1 MSGGQELFDAFVDRI
16 ADYDSARNFPAR
28 RGTSHLSVHLRFGTV
43 SVRSLA
49 RRALIEMHN
58 GAGGSGA
65 AVWLSELIWRDFYF
79 SILHHFPHVAQQAFK
94 PEYDRIQW
102 AAGPEADALFRAWCE
117 GQTGYPLVDAA
128 MRQLN
133 RPASCTTGCAW

>member
-1 MSGGQELFDAFVDRI
+1 MSGGQELVDAFADRI

-43 SVRSLA
+43 SVRCAGAA
-49 RRALIEMHN
+49 RADRDDN

-79 SILHHFPHVAQQAFK
+79 SIQHHFPHVAQQAFK
-94 PEYDRIQW
+94 PEYDTHTV
-102 AAGPEADALFRAWCE
+102 
-117 GQTGYPLVDAA
+117 GQPDRRRTRHSRPGA
-128 MRQLN
+128 MA
-133 RPASCTTGCAW
+133 RPAIRWSMRRCAS